1 MSSFIN
7 FNLKPE
13 NFYIYSRVSTNSQ
26 ATDSNHGLDSQDL
39 ISENYLKEIFS
50 QNDKSIESNV
60 NYYCD
65 IGSSY
70 SNPKSL
76 HQLDLMVKQLE
87 PNSLILI
94 SETSRLGRNVQ
105 QVINMLK
112 KIENKNCWIISVTEG
127 LCFNKSKL
135 MNKQFYQKIIDSER
149 ESDLISIRITNA
161 YKVIKEK
168 GGFIG
173 CAPFGK
179 KKIKINKITKLID
192 NQEEINIIKLVIE
205 LYKKFNSYKIVAD
218 KLNENFIKKRN
229 LVWTRY
235 SVHHLIKNNYHIKTN
250 VNDVIKNFSNLQ
262 L

>member
-7 FNLKPE
+7 FNLQPE

-39 ISENYLKEIFS
+39 VSENYLKEIFS
-50 QNDKSIESNV
+50 QNDKSIEANV

-76 HQLDLMVKQLE
+76 HQLELMVKQLVQ
-87 PNSLILI
+87 NSLILI
-94 SETSRLGRNVQ
+94 SETSRLGRNVR

-112 KIENKNCWIISVTEG
+112 KVEDKNCWIISVTEG

-135 MNKQFYQKIIDSER
+135 MNKQFYQKIIDAER
-149 ESDLISIRITNA
+149 ESDLISIRTTNA
-161 YKVIKEK
+161 YKVIKQK

-173 CAPFGK
+173 CTPFGK
-179 KKIKINKITKLID
+179 KKIKINGINKLID

-205 LYKKFNSYKIVAD
+205 LYKKFNSYKIVAV
-218 KLNENFIKKRN
+218 KLNENSIKKRN
-229 LVWTRY
+229 LIWTRY